1 MNLNRELSTWGL
13 ENMNTRIHE
22 SSDFSL
28 QALPA
33 RPASRRWPTRFPR
46 LPHPLPVDA
55 NQRPDEQQELADED
69 EHCLVDDPLRRYP
82 ERRDADDCRYDSEPD
97 GDDFF

>member
-1 MNLNRELSTWGL
+1 MVAGSFEKYASCPHGIRQICLIRC
-13 ENMNTRIHE
+13 
-22 SSDFSL
+22 
-28 QALPA
+28 P
-33 RPASRRWPTRFPR
+33 SRRWPTRFPR

-97 GDDFF
+97 GDDFFGT